1 VTYRFGRFS
10 LDRGTRELRTEGTE
24 LRISPKAFEL
34 LLLLVQHR
42 ARAVSKAELQQR
54 LWPSTFVGDT
64 NLATLIAEIRRAL
77 GDTAHDSAYVRTVH
91 RFGYR
96 FVSEV
101 AEDDAVDGESPRDVR
116 MYLATSDQRFALADG
131 VVEIGRSSEAAIRID
146 AAGVSRRHARL
157 VIAGDRARIEDLGSK
172 NGTFVGGKPVAPGCV
187 LKDGDEIRVGPVIL
201 TFRLVTPTRPTETMT
216 AG

>member
-1 VTYRFGRFS
+1 
-10 LDRGTRELRTEGTE
+10 
-24 LRISPKAFEL
+24 
-34 LLLLVQHR
+34 
-42 ARAVSKAELQQR
+42 
-54 LWPSTFVGDT
+54 
-64 NLATLIAEIRRAL
+64 
-77 GDTAHDSAYVRTVH
+77 
-91 RFGYR
+91 
-96 FVSEV
+96 VSEV